1 MNAPPPFAERLIR
14 AAIRDAEW
22 REAVT
27 GDLREEFS
35 ALAARHG
42 ATIARRWY
50 WRQAVALALRFA
62 AGRLRPGAVRTRRWE
77 IVEAEESR
85 GWFSG
90 LRQDVTYA
98 ARTLRQRPALTGAML
113 VALSLGLA
121 ANATIFTL
129 ADAIVLRPHRLPGVD
144 RAVMVTSSGRHELEG
159 TSTVAPADFLDWQ
172 AQATAFERL
181 AAVEAYGEV
190 TITGDGEPLAV
201 PVGLVTPEFLSVLQ
215 VSPTLGRDFLA
226 AEGVPGGPRVVILS
240 DMLWRVRYQSDPGII
255 GRSLLID
262 GAPAVVIGVAPPR
275 FSIPMGSRLWM
286 PFRFDETM
294 VRQRERGWLM
304 VMGRLAEGVTI
315 ARADAEMQTLVEAQ
329 RRAYPE
335 TNANRV
341 VSVLTFNRGMG
352 DPGAANF
359 VAVWQ
364 AAALLLLLLGSANVG
379 NLLLARGAERQ
390 QELAMRMALGASRW
404 RVLRQLIIEG
414 GLLAALA
421 ALLSVPLAMAGIAA
435 SRTAIPESIQRY
447 VPGWDH
453 LYLQPRPLLVMAALA
468 VAATMLFALAP
479 AVQAIRT
486 EVLESLRQGTR
497 TATAGRGR
505 QWLRAAFAT
514 TQIALALAL
523 LTAAV
528 LSVGAARRAVS
539 DSLGFEPA
547 RVMTA
552 RLTLPETAYA
562 EPEARRQFADR
573 VLTSLAGVPAITDA
587 AVSNTIPY
595 AGFGQ
600 SRPFWPEGVALETAE
615 VRQVDYRRITPG
627 YFATMGLPLRSG
639 RLLTEADHETSAPV
653 AVVSEMLA
661 ERYWPGADPL
671 GQRFRLDPDGP
682 PFTVVGVVGDVMQ
695 DWFMRQVSPTV
706 YRSLR
711 ADPPTTLFV
720 VARTP
725 GHPLDLAGALRT
737 AINAGDPQQPI
748 TRLQTYDTVIAD
760 KTAGI
765 RFAASTLTTM
775 GVMALFLA
783 VMGIYSVMSYL
794 ASRRTQE
801 IGVRMALGATAGDV
815 VRLALRQAVPITAG
829 GTAIGLVLA
838 LAVGKTMES
847 VMFGIVSGSVATTLG
862 VALVL
867 ASAAFVA
874 SYLPARRAA
883 RLDPTTALKAG

>member
-1 MNAPPPFAERLIR
+1 MRPPPPLAERLVR
-14 AAIRDAEW
+14 AAMRDAEW

-35 ALAARHG
+35 TLTARHG
-42 ATIARRWY
+42 ATVAGRWY
-50 WRQAVALALRFA
+50 WRQALAIALRFA

-90 LRQDVTYA
+90 LRQDVTCA

-113 VALSLGLA
+113 LALGLGLA

-129 ADAIVLRPHRLPGVD
+129 ADAIVLRPHRLPGID
-144 RAVMVTSSGRHELEG
+144 RAVVVTSSGRHEVEG
-159 TSTVAPADFLDWQ
+159 ASTVAPADYLDWK
-172 AQATAFERL
+172 AQATAFDRL
-181 AAVEAYGEV
+181 AAVEAYNQV
-190 TITGDGEPLAV
+190 TLTGDGEPVSVAA
-201 PVGLVTPEFLSVLQ
+201 GLVSQEFFSTVQ
-215 VSPTLGRDFLA
+215 VTLPIGRDFLA
-226 AEGVPGGPRVVILS
+226 GEDVPGGPHVTILS
-240 DMLWRVRYQSDPGII
+240 DMLWRTRYAADPGIV
-255 GRSLLID
+255 GRAILVNGTPTL
-262 GAPAVVIGVAPPR
+262 VIGIAPPR
-275 FSIPMGSRLWM
+275 FSIPMGSRLWL
-286 PFRFDETM
+286 PLAFDEAM
-294 VRQRERGWLM
+294 AHRRERGYLM
-304 VMGRLAEGVTI
+304 VMGRLADGVSI
-315 ARADAEMQTLVEAQ
+315 ERADAEMQTIVEAQ
-329 RRAYPE
+329 QRAHPE
-335 TNANRV
+335 TNANRL

-359 VAVWQ
+359 VAIWQ
-364 AAALLLLLLGSANVG
+364 AAALLLLLLGSANVA

-404 RVLRQLIIEG
+404 RVLRQLLIEG
-414 GLLAALA
+414 GLLAGLA
-421 ALLSVPLAMAGIAA
+421 ALLAVPLAMAGIAA
-435 SRTAIPESIQRY
+435 SRTAIPESIQRF

-453 LYLQPRPLLVMAALA
+453 LYLQTRPLLVMIALA
-468 VAATMLFALAP
+468 VGATMLFALAP

-486 EVLESLRQGTR
+486 EVLDSLRQGTR
-497 TATAGRGR
+497 TATAGRGP
-505 QWLRAAFAT
+505 QWMRAAFAT

-528 LSVGAARRAVS
+528 LSVGAARRAAS

-573 VLTSLAGVPAITDA
+573 VLASLAGVPAITDA

-600 SRPFWPEGVALETAE
+600 SRPFLPDGVPLEASE

-627 YFATMGLPLRSG
+627 YFRTMGLPLRRG
-639 RLLTEADHETSAPV
+639 RLLTEADHETSALV
-653 AVVSEMLA
+653 AVVSQMLA
-661 ERYWPGADPL
+661 DRYWPGADPL
-671 GQRFRLDPDGP
+671 RQRFQLDPEGP
-682 PFTVVGVVGDVMQ
+682 SFTVVGVVGDVMQ

-706 YRSLR
+706 YRSFR

-720 VARTP
+720 LARTP
-725 GHPLDLAGALRT
+725 GAPIDLAGALRT
-737 AINAGDPQQPI
+737 AITAGDPQQPI
-748 TRLQTYDTVIAD
+748 TLLQTFDTVIAD

-815 VRLALRQAVPITAG
+815 VRLALRQAVPITVAG
-829 GTAIGLVLA
+829 TTIGLVLA
-838 LAVGKTMES
+838 LALGKTMES
-847 VMFGIVSGSVATTLG
+847 VMFGIVSGSVWTVILVGSTL
-862 VALVL
+862 
-867 ASAAFVA
+867 AAAAMAA
-874 SYLPARRAA
+874 SYLPARRAS
-883 RLDPTTALKAG
+883 RLDPTTALREG